1 MTAAPVSE
9 RDLPSRLTDLAAE
22 HRPDYL
28 DDAFFDDL
36 ARVRQRPAWAFPE
49 RWLPM
54 DITTTPAASPRL
66 PWSAIGVLALVA
78 LLIGTVIAV
87 VAGTQRDGPVP
98 YGPAANGLIAYAEE
112 GDIHTI
118 DPSTGQTTAI
128 VSGPETDTGP
138 VFSRDG
144 TQIAFLRS
152 TSEGSALFVADEDG
166 ERIARITPGPMLALD
181 FWSFSPDGTSVLAT
195 GQIDGAMR
203 AFLVPTDG
211 SGVVTVLDVPL
222 PADGSGVE
230 APSFRPTAGA
240 EVLVVG
246 FGESQRGNRG
256 LFAVDVASGAVR
268 TILAPDPVLD
278 VYGASWSPD
287 GSRIMYATFGGTTD
301 GFSSKTSFIAADGSG
316 AAQVEDRP
324 GSLRD
329 TPGEWSNDGSRVV
342 ITRVLGADGSL
353 PATVIVPTDGSD
365 DAVEI
370 QCRPGAAVDPCTA
383 SWTWAPDDSAL
394 LGTVEDENG
403 QILGVLLAD
412 PLTGQVQDAALPAF
426 TTPDW
431 QRVRP

>member
-1 MTAAPVSE
+1 MTAVRDSE
-9 RDLPSRLTDLAAE
+9 RDLPARLTDLAAE

-28 DDAFFDDL
+28 DDAFFGDL
-36 ARVRQRPAWAFPE
+36 AHVRQRSAWAFPE

-87 VAGTQRDGPVP
+87 VAGTQRDTPVP
-98 YGPAANGLIAYAEE
+98 YGPAANGLIAYADA
-112 GDIHTI
+112 GDIHTV
-118 DPSTGQTTAI
+118 DPTTGQTTAI
-128 VSGPETDTGP
+128 VAGPETDTGP

-152 TSEGSALFVADEDG
+152 TSEGSALFVADADG
-166 ERIARITPGPMLALD
+166 KNIVRITPGPMLALGY
-181 FWSFSPDGTSVLAT
+181 WSFSPDGTAVLTT
-195 GQIDGAMR
+195 GEIDGQMR

-211 SGVVTVLDVPL
+211 SGNVTVLDVPL
-222 PADGSGVE
+222 PADAGEVE
-230 APSFRPTAGA
+230 APSFRPTGGT

-246 FGESQRGNRG
+246 LGESQRGNRG
-256 LFAVDVASGAVR
+256 LFAVDVASGDVR

-278 VYGASWSPD
+278 LYGASWSPD
-287 GSRIMYATFGGTTD
+287 GSRIMYAKFGGTD
-301 GFSSKTSFIAADGSG
+301 GFSSKTHVIAADGG
-316 AAQVEDRP
+316 GDARVDDHP
-324 GSLRD
+324 GSIGD
-329 TPGEWSNDGSRVV
+329 TPGQWSNDGTRVV

-353 PATVIVPTDGSD
+353 PSAVVVPANGSD
-365 DAVEI
+365 GEVEI
-370 QCRPGAAVDPCTA
+370 QCRRGAAVDPCSA

-403 QILGVLLAD
+403 RILEALLAD
-412 PLTGQVQDAALPAF
+412 PLTGHVQDAALPAS
-426 TTPDW
+426 TSLDW